1 MPPSGLESS
10 GLSSPRPGPK
20 PARPAEIFDGRRQVL
35 VQAGL
40 VACCSA
46 AGYGFGGQ
54 EAALGT
60 LLGGGAA
67 LAGTLAFVGV
77 LKWRN
82 RPAPTP
88 WQALRAL
95 VVAEAAK
102 WVVSL
107 AGLATL
113 LSGRSGMEAASAA
126 PGAVV
131 IGFCVAWAAP
141 LLALVK
147 RN

>member
-1 MPPSGLESS
+1 MPP
-10 GLSSPRPGPK
+10 
-20 PARPAEIFDGRRQVL
+20 PAVFDGRRQVL

-46 AGYGFGGQ
+46 AAAAFGGV
-54 EAALGT
+54 ESAL
-60 LLGGGAA
+60 AA
-67 LAGTLAFVGV
+67 LAGGSAALAGSLAFVGV

-88 WQALRAL
+88 WQALRVL
-95 VVAEAAK
+95 VMAEAAK
-102 WVVSL
+102 WAVSL
-107 AGLATL
+107 VGLVSL
-113 LSGRSGMEAASAA
+113 LSGRAGVEAANAA